1 MNFRPTKLKVI
12 LSMVLSALLWVIV
25 FVTFKDLMNQI
36 PKVLFRYFN
45 MYNLSEFFSANNFVL
60 FFIQFILFY
69 IIFSLLHQKKVK
81 SN

>member
-1 MNFRPTKLKVI
+1 
-12 LSMVLSALLWVIV
+12 MVLSALLWVIV